1 MAAETDRVHIIEYR
15 EDGLLVAQYG
25 EGRRPP
31 HTCCPYCTTE
41 EQIIPMLLFEGALVC
56 SQCGHTVREKVEAPI
71 LLLLG
76 ERWKATHHP
85 RREEPARRY
94 HGARV

>member
-31 HTCCPYCTTE
+31 HTCCPYCTINKPVLKALEDALTTSQAKDE
-41 EQIIPMLLFEGALVC
+41 E
-56 SQCGHTVREKVEAPI
+56 
-71 LLLLG
+71 
-76 ERWKATHHP
+76 AT
-85 RREEPARRY
+85 
-94 HGARV
+94 